1 MQENNAIT
9 HRITQLQTKWF
20 RKVKEDTKL
29 VRWLIEENEYRMLEA
44 FVLLESGEHGVLS
57 EFFFPFTIPFENNKE
72 QPFALKLKN
81 AWIDTWNNQEYR
93 DEVSKEFLPQWQ
105 SQPYENTTVSNRE
118 QEFLEC
124 MSSFAQSV
132 SNSTKLV
139 LVLLPQNLKQ
149 LGKQWGDW
157 VLSLTEISPNNLR
170 IMVVDYK
177 DSKAFRYIPTH
188 IKEVSIEAN
197 LRMFQAMKE
206 IVASSGDAHEPGIA
220 INTCLLNVFE
230 ELQKENIR
238 GVELW
243 GNKGIEVAKEAG
255 SKSLEATVLITYGSA
270 YFQLKK
276 YGKAL
281 KKFKRAITACYD
293 GITQDDTVCE
303 TLLIQGCNF
312 TAATCHVKRN
322 KSEAIE
328 YYLKTAEIAKSYQV
342 YPTYIESIRLASELL
357 IKQFNS
363 KEAYKLLNNCL
374 ETVKELD
381 KTMLRYTTFYLVCGK
396 LYDKYYGNNEL
407 DIATKVENLAMS
419 IWGENWKKLKPEE
432 MIEPV
437 NMITNT

>member
-9 HRITQLQTKWF
+9 HRITQLQTKWY

-57 EFFFPFTIPFENNKE
+57 EFFFPFTIPFFDNKE
-72 QPFALKLKN
+72 ESFALNLKN
-81 AWIDTWNNQEYR
+81 AWIDTWNNKQYR
-93 DEVSKEFLPQWQ
+93 DEVPKKLLPQWQ
-105 SQPYENTTVSNRE
+105 SQPYENTTVKNRE

-124 MSSFAQSV
+124 MSSFAQAI
-132 SNSTKLV
+132 SNNARLV

-149 LGKQWGDW
+149 LGKQWGNW
-157 VLSLTEISPNNLR
+157 VLSLTEKLPDNLQ

-177 DSKAFRYIPTH
+177 DSKAFRYIPNEV
-188 IKEVSIEAN
+188 KEVSIEAN
-197 LRMFQAMKE
+197 LKMFQAMKE

-220 INTCLLNVFE
+220 INTCLLNIFE

-243 GNKGIEVAKEAG
+243 GNKGIEVAKEAA

-276 YGKAL
+276 YDKAL
-281 KKFKRAITACYD
+281 VKFKNALTACYD
-293 GITQDDTVCE
+293 GIAQDDTVCE
-303 TLLIQGCNF
+303 SLLIQGYNF
-312 TAATCHVKRN
+312 TAATYHVKRN

-328 YYLKTAEIAKSYQV
+328 YYLKTAETAKSYQV
-342 YPTYIESIRLASELL
+342 YPTYIQSIRLASELSV
-357 IKQFNS
+357 KQFNS
-363 KEAYKLLNNCL
+363 KEAYKLLNNCF

-381 KTMLRYTTFYLVCGK
+381 KTMLRYTTFFLVCEK
-396 LYDKYYGNNEL
+396 LYDKYHVNNEK
-407 DIATKVENLAMS
+407 DAAITVENLAKS
-419 IWGENWKKLKPEE
+419 IWGEHWKKPKPEE
-432 MIEPV
+432 MIQPV
-437 NMITNT
+437 SMITNT